1 METSGFVFLFIFVII
16 IMVHLYL
23 NYIVSCSCRD
33 NFTNSVPVSY
43 VCPYGGNLI
52 YNNKYCSE
60 QTAPIDPTTKTCPKG
75 YTKYNNNICAK
86 SEYASSAVCPDGY
99 KRKSTRYGMYC
110 EN

>member
-1 METSGFVFLFIFVII
+1 MFVII

-23 NYIVSCSCRD
+23 NYIVSCTCRD
-33 NFTNSVPVSY
+33 NFTNTVPVSY

-60 QTAPIDPTTKTCPKG
+60 QTAPIDVTTKTCPKG
-75 YTKYNNNICAK
+75 YTKYNNNNICAK